1 MCWFEFFIVVL
12 FYIFMQMEGIG
23 FIVFVDF
30 LFFSEV
36 WDYFGGVDF
45 KFNQMVIKWDG
56 RGVIGGVGG
65 KQLWVKFF
73 WRFF

>member
-1 MCWFEFFIVVL
+1 
-12 FYIFMQMEGIG
+12 MEGIG

-45 KFNQMVIKWDG
+45 KFN
-56 RGVIGGVGG
+56 
-65 KQLWVKFF
+65 
-73 WRFF
+73 